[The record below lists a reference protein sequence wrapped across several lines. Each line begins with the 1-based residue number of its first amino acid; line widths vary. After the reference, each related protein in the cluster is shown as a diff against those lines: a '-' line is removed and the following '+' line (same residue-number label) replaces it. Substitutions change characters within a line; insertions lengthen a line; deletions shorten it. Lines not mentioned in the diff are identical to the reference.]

1 MKKFSIKPGFQ
12 SRRSLC
18 ILPISFLLLV
28 FGLSGCAQDLN
39 TVSQPQDRVSKS
51 AYEAYCSALL
61 GEQPITCYK
70 DGKSSPVNISEVP
83 AVFSPNGEDGKIWR
97 FALADLDGDGENE
110 AVLQIMDVAGDMGGF
125 LVLHWENGEVGGY
138 PRSYREFESLK
149 TDGTYGFSNPTAT
162 EWGICTGGFSRNE
175 YILQTLISGKTEDNW
190 ESIGYFVYGQPAT
203 EENYN
208 TAMAQQEEKQDA
220 AWYEFTDENIEKVF
234 SGTPSQPIAP
244 ENTPVPRGS

>member
-1 MKKFSIKPGFQ
+1 MLF
-12 SRRSLC
+12 RS
-18 ILPISFLLLV
+18 
-28 FGLSGCAQDLN
+28 
-39 TVSQPQDRVSKS
+39 
-51 AYEAYCSALL
+51 
-61 GEQPITCYK
+61 
-70 DGKSSPVNISEVP
+70 
-83 AVFSPNGEDGKIWR
+83 
-97 FALADLDGDGENE
+97 LADLDGDGENE